1 MKYLLAEPAP
11 SDDQPGPVC
20 GPLRGRGRSLSV
32 PVRNILWKTDFL
44 QIIVQ
49 WGPGGGRC
57 QAKLLPW
64 LQMCL
69 LRKLLLLYLR
79 QVDKPNVQDQ
89 KSDGNCFSD
98 IELEKEVESELD
110 ISML

>member
-32 PVRNILWKTDFL
+32 PVRNILCKTDFL

-49 WGPGGGRC
+49 RGPGGGRC

-69 LRKLLLLYLR
+69 LRKLLLVYLR
-79 QVDKPNVQDQ
+79 QVDKQICLRL
-89 KSDGNCFSD
+89 SDGNCFSD